1 MRLTPILFTAA
12 AASTVHGLSF
22 PEVRSAFVGYADKLR
37 RSLPDSSNVFT
48 RSPAEVETRATCPA
62 VWTSIVSEMSAL
74 FINKTTTP
82 SQCNDDARAAI
93 RAAFHDCGTWDSTQ
107 GATGGCDGSL
117 IVAREAFDR
126 PENAGLQDIS
136 NKLLTMQQKYNT
148 AASPVS
154 VADVL
159 QVAASVATLTCP
171 GGPRVPTFV
180 GRKDSATPNPDG
192 RLPDCHGSGDSLFA
206 LFQAKGFTANELA
219 ALLGAHSASK
229 AFNQPDIVPGT
240 SQDDTPGIWDVHYY
254 SNTLKPVP
262 GMASFQGDFNLAVH
276 PVVGKEFNGFV
287 NAQGKWNS
295 AYANAMA
302 KMALLGVPGGKS
314 NLIDCTGVLPK
325 GTSVKREIK
334 AAPINDR
341 MR

>member
-1 MRLTPILFTAA
+1 MQ
-12 AASTVHGLSF
+12 G
-22 PEVRSAFVGYADKLR
+22 
-37 RSLPDSSNVFT
+37 
-48 RSPAEVETRATCPA
+48 
-62 VWTSIVSEMSAL
+62 M

-93 RAAFHDCGTWDSTQ
+93 RAAFHDCGTWDTAQ

-117 IVAREAFDR
+117 VVAGEAFNR
-126 PENAGLQDIS
+126 PENNGLQDIS
-136 NKLLTMQQKYNT
+136 NKMLALQAKYTST
-148 AASPVS
+148 ATPIS
-154 VADVL
+154 VADLL

-171 GGPRVPTFV
+171 GGPKVPTFV
-180 GRKDSATPNPDG
+180 GRKDSATPNPDK

-219 ALLGAHSASK
+219 ALLGAHSASR
-229 AFNQPDIVPGT
+229 AFSQVDIVPGT
-240 SQDDTPGIWDVHYY
+240 PQDDTPGIWDVHYY

-262 GMASFQGDFNLAVH
+262 GVASFQGDINLAQH

-287 NAQGKWNS
+287 NSQGKWNS

-314 NLIDCTGVLPK
+314 NLIDCTGILPK
-325 GTSVKREIK
+325 GTSAKRDIK
-334 AAPINDR
+334 AAPINDWIR
-341 MR
+341 